1 MKKALI
7 FLITLLVICLF
18 TAFVSAVIC
27 GTEVITEV
35 IKLINGYVSAA
46 TVMV

>member
-1 MKKALI
+1 MKKLLI

-35 IKLINGYVSAA
+35 IKLIIGYVSAEMG
-46 TVMV
+46 TV